1 MLNRIFQDVHTTD
14 RNGQN
19 SSYSCETYS
28 PLVDIMARRK
38 AFTIS
43 ITKYIYMAYIWR
55 LISGETPRA
64 TIERFMQGNLKDQFI
79 QMALDVI
86 DRLEA
91 SGVEIAISGVIAT
104 ALLTWFRKAIGSKQL
119 LRLGPLRI
127 TV

>member
-1 MLNRIFQDVHTTD
+1 M
-14 RNGQN
+14 GK
-19 SSYSCETYS
+19 
-28 PLVDIMARRK
+28 RK
-38 AFTIS
+38 TFTLS
-43 ITKYIYMAYIWR
+43 ITKYIYIAYIWR

-79 QMALDVI
+79 QMAMDII

-91 SGVEIAISGVIAT
+91 DGVEIAISGVIAT
-104 ALLTWFRKAIGSKQL
+104 ALMTWFRRAVGNKQL

>member
-1 MLNRIFQDVHTTD
+1 MV
-14 RNGQN
+14 
-19 SSYSCETYS
+19 
-28 PLVDIMARRK
+28 RRK
-38 AFTIS
+38 SFTIS

-64 TIERFMQGNLKDQFI
+64 TIERFMQGNLKDQFV

-91 SGVEIAISGVIAT
+91 DGVEIAISGVVAT
-104 ALLTWFRKAIGSKQL
+104 ALMMWFRRAVGSKQL
-119 LRLGPLRI
+119 LKLGPLRI

>member
-1 MLNRIFQDVHTTD
+1 M
-14 RNGQN
+14 GK
-19 SSYSCETYS
+19 
-28 PLVDIMARRK
+28 RK
-38 AFTIS
+38 TFTLS
-43 ITKYIYMAYIWR
+43 ITKYIYIAYIWR

-91 SGVEIAISGVIAT
+91 DGVEIAISGVIAT
-104 ALLTWFRKAIGSKQL
+104 ALMTWFRRAVGNKQL

-127 TV
+127 SV